1 MTLSA
6 SLWVAYFVLL
16 YSFSGGKVI
25 CAIGV
30 QSVIKAV
37 LGALMRIVDAAV
49 VGGGDGVISRSSSV
63 TIVRVVT
70 GEYMYWCDVLTDAV
84 QLTNTTAISTARMVR
99 INRNLLRS
107 LYISDKRR

>member
-25 CAIGV
+25 CATGV

-37 LGALMRIVDAAV
+37 LGALKSIVDAAV
-49 VGGGDGVISRSSSV
+49 VGGGDGVSSSV

-70 GEYMYWCDVLTDAV
+70 GEYTYWCDVLTDAV
-84 QLTNTTAISTARMVR
+84 QLTNTTAISIARMVR

>member
-25 CAIGV
+25 CATGV

-37 LGALMRIVDAAV
+37 LGALKSIVDAAV
-49 VGGGDGVISRSSSV
+49 VGGGDGVI
-63 TIVRVVT
+63 
-70 GEYMYWCDVLTDAV
+70 
-84 QLTNTTAISTARMVR
+84 
-99 INRNLLRS
+99 
-107 LYISDKRR
+107 